1 MQERAPGLYPELLNN
16 KRINRR
22 HNTTF
27 IMYFFISSLLNQ
39 DDLAMSTNIIREIT
53 PLTQNDCF
61 TIFSRLKKEFTFP
74 LHYHEELE
82 LNLILNAKG
91 ARRIVGDHIDSI
103 DDVELVLVGP
113 NVYHAWFTHQCQSEE
128 IREVTIQWH
137 KDLLEDKLLRRNQ
150 LSFIRSMM
158 ERSQKG
164 ILFSRETIA
173 ALAPR
178 ILSLNQKNGFDSV
191 LELFSIL
198 HDLSISRNMRTL
210 SDGSFSNQ
218 RLTFNSRRIEK
229 AFEYMNNNYDKSIA
243 LGEVAKLVSMT
254 EVSFSRF
261 IKKRTGNTFI
271 DSLNEIRLGH
281 ASRMLIDTTHSIA
294 EISYHCGFNNISNFN
309 RIFKRKKTC
318 TPKEFR
324 ENFTSGTRVFI

>member
-1 MQERAPGLYPELLNN
+1 MN
-16 KRINRR
+16 
-22 HNTTF
+22 
-27 IMYFFISSLLNQ
+27 
-39 DDLAMSTNIIREIT
+39 TNITREIT
-53 PLTQNDCF
+53 PLTQSDCF
-61 TIFSRLKKEFTFP
+61 TIFSRVKKEFSFP

-82 LNLILNAKG
+82 LNLILNARG
-91 ARRIVGDHIDSI
+91 AKRIVGDHIETI
-103 DDVELVLVGP
+103 DDLELVLVGP
-113 NVYHAWFTHQCQSEE
+113 NLYHAWFTHQCKSEE

-137 KDLLEDKLLRRNQ
+137 KDLFDDKLLRRNQ
-150 LSFIRSMM
+150 LSFIRSMV

-164 ILFSRETIA
+164 ILFSKETIQ

-178 ILSLNQKNGFDSV
+178 ILSLDQKNGFDSV
-191 LELFSIL
+191 LELMSIL

-210 SDGSFSNQ
+210 SDASFTNEHF
-218 RLTFNSRRIEK
+218 TYNSRRIEK
-229 AFEYMNNNYDKSIA
+229 AFEYMNNSYDKPIS

-281 ASRMLIDTTHSIA
+281 ASRLLIDTTHSIA
-294 EISYHCGFNNISNFN
+294 EVSYNCGFNNISNFN
-309 RIFKRKKTC
+309 RIFKKKKGC

>member
-1 MQERAPGLYPELLNN
+1 
-16 KRINRR
+16 
-22 HNTTF
+22 
-27 IMYFFISSLLNQ
+27 
-39 DDLAMSTNIIREIT
+39 MSTSIIREIT
-53 PLTQNDCF
+53 PLTQSDCF
-61 TIFSRLKKEFTFP
+61 TIFSRVKKEFSFP

-91 ARRIVGDHIDSI
+91 ARRIVGDHIETI
-103 DDVELVLVGP
+103 DDMELVLVGP
-113 NVYHAWFTHQCQSEE
+113 NLYHAWFTHQCKSEE

-137 KDLLEDKLLRRNQ
+137 KDLFDDKLLRRNQ
-150 LSFIRSMM
+150 LSFIRSMV

-164 ILFSRETIA
+164 LLFSRDTIK

-191 LELFSIL
+191 LELMSIL
-198 HDLSISRNMRTL
+198 HDLSISRNTRTL
-210 SDGSFSNQ
+210 SDASFTNEHFSY
-218 RLTFNSRRIEK
+218 NSRRIEK
-229 AFEYMNNNYDKSIA
+229 AFEYMNNSYDKSIT
-243 LGEVAKLVSMT
+243 LGEVARLVSMT

-294 EISYHCGFNNISNFN
+294 EVSYNCGFNNISNFN
-309 RIFKRKKTC
+309 RIFKKKKGC